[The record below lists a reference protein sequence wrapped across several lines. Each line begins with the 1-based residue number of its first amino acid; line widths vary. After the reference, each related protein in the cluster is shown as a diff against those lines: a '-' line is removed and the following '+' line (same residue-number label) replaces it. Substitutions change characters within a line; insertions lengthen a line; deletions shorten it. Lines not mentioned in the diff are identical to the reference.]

1 MENTDE
7 LVHTHN
13 VGQRCINWIN
23 INTHDVSK
31 MVDCYMSIIISM

>member
-7 LVHTHN
+7 LVHSLN
-13 VGQRCINWIN
+13 VGQRCKNLIN

-31 MVDCYMSIIISM
+31 MMDCNMSIF